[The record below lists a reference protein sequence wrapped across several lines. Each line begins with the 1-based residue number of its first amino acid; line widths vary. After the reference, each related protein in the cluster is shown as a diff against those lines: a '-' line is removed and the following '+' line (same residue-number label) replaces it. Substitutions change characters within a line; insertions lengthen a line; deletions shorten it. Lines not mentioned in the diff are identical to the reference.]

1 MTDELPDQ
9 REALAYDPS
18 TIGTTGLRAFGGYV
32 QEEFLKELRG
42 LNGSRIYREMADNDP
57 TVGALLFAVE
67 MLIRRVPWTVQAA
80 DDTDEADTGK
90 QFVEECMQDMSVSWT
105 SVISEVCSMFK
116 YGFAPMEIIWKK
128 REGPDATSSEG
139 RSQFD
144 DGMIGIRT
152 ITLRAQNTIPKWE
165 IDREDG
171 SIDGVWQMPYDRPMV
186 MIPIEKL
193 LLFRTTEERGNP
205 EGRSLLRNAYRP
217 WYFKK
222 KLEEIEAIGLERD
235 LAGLPVAYIP
245 SNYLAQGADVVEKAV
260 ANEYKRLIRSIK
272 RDTQEG
278 LVLPSTRDT
287 AGNLMFEI
295 KLLSTGGSRQFDT
308 TKVIDRYAKAIATTV
323 LADFIL
329 LGQGSVGSH
338 ALSSNK
344 TDMFATAVGAF
355 TASIADVFTRHLL
368 PRLWKLN
375 ALDPETMPTIVA
387 GDLERPDLTALGGF
401 MSALTGAGAQMFPDR
416 ELENYLREAAG
427 LPLAPEDSGL
437 EGAAPNDAPDA
448 PGAAD
453 PNKPDPNAPDP
464 KAPDPKAPDAKAAAA
479 KDAPPKDEPPDPK
492 AAAAKEKAK

>member
-9 REALAYDPS
+9 RDPLKYDPG

-57 TVGALLFAVE
+57 IVGALLFAVE
-67 MLIRRVPWTVQAA
+67 MLIRKVPWTVQAA
-80 DDTDEADTGK
+80 DDSPEADAGK
-90 QFVEECMQDMSVSWT
+90 QFVEECMKDMSVSWST
-105 SVISEVCSMFK
+105 VITEVCSMFK
-116 YGFAPMEIIWKK
+116 YGFAPMEIVWKR
-128 REGPDATSSEG
+128 REGPEAATSEG
-139 RSQFD
+139 KSQFD

-152 ITLRAQNTIPKWE
+152 LTLRAQNTIPKWE

-171 SIDGVWQMPYDRPMV
+171 SIDGVWQMPYDRAMV
-186 MIPIEKL
+186 LIPIEKL

-235 LAGLPVAYIP
+235 LAGLPIAYIP
-245 SNYLAQGADVVEKAV
+245 SNYLAQGADAIEKAV

-278 LVLPSTRDT
+278 LVLPSTRD
-287 AGNLMFEI
+287 ASGNMMFEI

-308 TKVIDRYAKAIATTV
+308 TKVIDRYSKAIATTV

-329 LGQGSVGSH
+329 LGQGSHGSFS
-338 ALSSNK
+338 LSSNK
-344 TDMFATAVGAF
+344 TDMFATAMGAF
-355 TASIADVFTRHLL
+355 TKSIADVFNRHLL
-368 PRLWKLN
+368 PRLWLLN
-375 ALDPETMPTIVA
+375 GLDQETMPAINA
-387 GDLERPDLTALGGF
+387 GDLERPDLAALGDF
-401 MSALTGAGAQMFPDR
+401 VTRLTGAGAQMFPDR

-427 LPLAPEDSGL
+427 LPLAAEDSGL
-437 EGAAPNDAPDA
+437 EGADPNDAP
-448 PGAAD
+448 AD
-453 PNKPDPNAPDP
+453 PSQVDPKKPDPNAPEP
-464 KAPDPKAPDAKAAAA
+464 PVPDPKQPAGKDSKVEAAAT
-479 KDAPPKDEPPDPK
+479 KETPK
-492 AAAAKEKAK
+492 